1 LRFDLIVWLTGAG
14 VFGAQNAFG
23 TLVYVLVGLAALYQ
37 AAALRSIQRRW
48 GGSDRLKMLEP
59 ARRPCIPAP
68 AAGIQP
74 EVALARRPTE
84 YQGPMGSPW
93 PCEEE
98 IQ

>member
-48 GGSDRLKMLEP
+48 GVRT
-59 ARRPCIPAP
+59 A
-68 AAGIQP
+68 
-74 EVALARRPTE
+74 
-84 YQGPMGSPW
+84 
-93 PCEEE
+93 
-98 IQ
+98 